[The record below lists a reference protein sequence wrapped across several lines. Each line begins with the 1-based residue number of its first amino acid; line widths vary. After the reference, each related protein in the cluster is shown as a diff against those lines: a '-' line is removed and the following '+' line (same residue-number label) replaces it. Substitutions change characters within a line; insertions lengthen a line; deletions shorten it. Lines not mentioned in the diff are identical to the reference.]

1 MPLYDDQSY
10 TRPAFSEPQDQEI
23 SEFNVVPKRRATDF
37 EATKSWKDRSGNSFI
52 HTSKKQCMERRK
64 ALCGCKK

>member
-37 EATKSWKDRSGNSFI
+37 EATKSRKNRSGNSFI
-52 HTSKKQCMERRK
+52 HTYTQKTMHGAS
-64 ALCGCKK
+64 